1 MMHMG
6 KIMYFSS
13 RKTVFLRIIFA
24 FTKKYPFFLLVLKAS
39 IFMKG
44 NEFKKDLRV
53 LSGV

>member
-1 MMHMG
+1 MMDMG

-13 RKTVFLRIIFA
+13 RKTVFLTIIFA
-24 FTKKYPFFLLVLKAS
+24 FTDKYPFLLLFLKAS

-44 NEFKKDLRV
+44 NQFKKDLRV